1 MDKLLDPKN
10 DIVFQKIFGMKKNKK
25 ILISFLN
32 AILNLKGDNSI
43 KDVQFEE
50 KNIDVSLI
58 ASEKLSI
65 LDLHVIT
72 EMNTE
77 INIEMQLINQYNMIE
92 RTIFYMSKMILGQLK
107 KGDDYANLNRTI
119 TINILNFKYLDGNE
133 FIKNYGIFE
142 KTTKRKL
149 TDLVE
154 YIFIELPRLKET
166 NKDYNTKLHKWLL
179 FLLNPNDKEVDEFM
193 KSDGEIK
200 EAMDVLYNISG
211 DKETVMLAEM
221 REKAIMDEQSRLNGA
236 RKEGKIEGKI
246 EVAKNLKRLGLE
258 IKKIAEATGLTI
270 DEIEKL

>member
-1 MDKLLDPKN
+1 MYKLLDPKN

-149 TDLVE
+149 TDLIE
-154 YIFIELPRLKET
+154 YIFIELPKLKET
-166 NKDYNTKLHKWLL
+166 NTDYNTKLHKWLL

-193 KSDGEIK
+193 KNDGEIK

-246 EVAKNLKRLGLE
+246 EVAKNLKKLGLD

>member
-32 AILNLKGDNSI
+32 AILNLQGDNSI

-193 KSDGEIK
+193 KNDGEIK

-246 EVAKNLKRLGLE
+246 EVAKNLKKLGLD